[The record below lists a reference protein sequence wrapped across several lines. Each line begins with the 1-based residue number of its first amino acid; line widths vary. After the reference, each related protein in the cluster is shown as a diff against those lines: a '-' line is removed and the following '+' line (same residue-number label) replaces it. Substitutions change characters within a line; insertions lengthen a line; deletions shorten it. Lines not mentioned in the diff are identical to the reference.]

1 MLSPRLY
8 ILNVAKDPTEANRI
22 SKESA
27 KQIQDKEL
35 KLLDLVQSLG
45 EYLTD
50 DDKTTRAK
58 AIGYLSSVL
67 GYLDPKTLSRQQVT
81 VIAQFLCDRLEDETG
96 LRETSQGLFALQK
109 SSRFGREEATL
120 VSSAICKV
128 DLQKHPQGTRFAVL
142 TLIDSLM
149 ANRRDVLKAMG
160 GKFVTGFTELVGGEK
175 DPRNL
180 MIVFSLVKVILVEF
194 DIVPHIEILF
204 DAVYCYFPITFKPP
218 PDDPYGITAQ
228 DLKLRLRECIA
239 STKYFAG
246 HAFPQL
252 IEKLDSTSL
261 SVKKDVLQ
269 TITACALS
277 YGPQTI
283 STHSTQLWDAVK
295 FEVLN
300 STEEDELATEALSAI
315 RAIAETLSFGLKF
328 SAPTASPLARYL
340 SGIVKECLKLLQ
352 EPQQKQAKPAGNIL
366 SKSATASTVAH
377 LFIVEKTM
385 PALLLIHGDA
395 DSLAKQRALMEILN
409 MLFQSSLQI
418 FGAWGDS
425 TSEQVH
431 SNPFTEY
438 IDKLFE
444 MYSQALMGSL
454 REEVSLRIT
463 ALKGLVLLC
472 RTRRLFQENE
482 IGMVVQYFDQVLL
495 EVEEKEEIKELA
507 LQGLKVISKI
517 KPSLIM
523 DITFPAFMAQLPD
536 SEKEADPSKPY
547 TATLEGLA
555 KLSSGRAVFQV
566 LLTRLLNKLDIVLRE
581 KSGPMYPRAILSTLL
596 YVLQKQPESNQEDI
610 KTYFARLVVPLLTK
624 TIIPIVDNTSEFEDF
639 RIMANDSILDV
650 TGRLFNIIIR
660 SLEFEEQI
668 NVSRQLINIFV
679 LGIPSEY
686 IPGTHAEIVARDF
699 KPLQQTA
706 NKEQSG
712 CTILLTYALAG
723 LRREVVL
730 AALSIP
736 ELIQQNVELATRTA
750 RSTQRMAHLYLIALL
765 ANKWM
770 KKPGDSELLQK
781 ITADLLESV
790 SSSILTSREY
800 DNLVGQKL
808 QTVLWITKA
817 IVVRGDK
824 YGTEVTEKVVT
835 LLGDKNY
842 GPIASKG
849 FVVLLGDDE
858 FITKSNYA
866 IIRPLTKQKIF
877 TFCVP
882 KIVEGFRTADSTT
895 KPNYLVAL
903 SNILRNMPPTVI
915 LPELGRLLPLL
926 LQSLDLPDPNVKS
939 ATIET
944 LLITVTESAD
954 AMKEH
959 ISSLSARL
967 LNACTNREENPPRIR
982 SAALRCLKA
991 FPRALRTDLLLP
1003 YKRQVIRSLV
1013 TALDDPKRSVRKEA
1027 VDCRARWYSLDEPE
1041 D

>member
-8 ILNVAKDPTEANRI
+8 ILNVDKDPAEASRI

-45 EYLTD
+45 GYLTD

-67 GYLDPKTLSRQQVT
+67 GYLDPKALSRQQVA

-96 LRETSQGLFALQK
+96 LKETSRGLFALQK
-109 SSRFGREEATL
+109 SSRFGKEEATL

-128 DLQKHPQGTRFAVL
+128 DLQKHPQGTRFVVL
-142 TLIDSLM
+142 TLIDGLM
-149 ANRRDVLKAMG
+149 ANQRDALKAMG
-160 GKFVTGFTELVGGEK
+160 GKFITGFTELVGGEK

-180 MIVFSLVKVILVEF
+180 MIVFSIVKVILVEF
-194 DIVPHIEILF
+194 DIVQHIEILF
-204 DAVYCYFPITFKPP
+204 DVVYCYFPITFKPP

-228 DLKLRLRECIA
+228 DLKFRLRECIA

-246 HAFPQL
+246 HVFPQL

-300 STEEDELATEALSAI
+300 TTEEDELATEALSAI
-315 RAIAETLSFGLKF
+315 RAIAETLSFGLK
-328 SAPTASPLARYL
+328 SSPPATSPLARYL
-340 SGIVKECLKLLQ
+340 SGIIKECLKLLQ
-352 EPQQKQAKPAGNIL
+352 EPQQKQAKPAGKIL
-366 SKSATASTVAH
+366 SKSATASAVA
-377 LFIVEKTM
+377 LSFIVEKTM

-395 DSLAKQRALMEILN
+395 DDLAKQRALMEILN
-409 MLFQSSLQI
+409 LLFQSTLEI
-418 FGAWGDS
+418 FGTWGDI
-425 TSEQVH
+425 TAEQVL
-431 SNPFTEY
+431 SNPLTEY
-438 IDKLFE
+438 TDKLFE
-444 MYSQALMGSL
+444 IYSQALMGSS
-454 REEVSLRIT
+454 REEMSLRIT

-472 RTRRLFQENE
+472 RIRKLFQENE
-482 IGMVVQYFDQVLL
+482 IGMVVQYLDQVSL
-495 EVEEKEEIKELA
+495 EVGGKGEIKELA
-507 LQGLKVISKI
+507 LQGLKDISKI
-517 KPSLIM
+517 KPNLIM

-536 SEKEADPSKPY
+536 SENEVNPSKPY
-547 TATLEGLA
+547 TATLEALA
-555 KLSSGRAVFQV
+555 KLSLGRSVFQV
-566 LLTRLLNKLDIVLRE
+566 LLTRLLNKLDVVLRG

-596 YVLQKQPESNQEDI
+596 YVLQKKPESSQEDV
-610 KTYFARLVVPLLTK
+610 KTYFARLVIPLLGK
-624 TIIPIVDNTSEFEDF
+624 TIIPTTDDSSEFEDF
-639 RIMANDSILDV
+639 RIMTDDSILDV

-660 SLEFEEQI
+660 SLGFEEQI
-668 NVSRQLINIFV
+668 IVSRQLIDIFV

-686 IPGTHAEIVARDF
+686 IPKTHAEIVARDF

-706 NKEQSG
+706 NKEQAG

-730 AALSIP
+730 TALSIP
-736 ELIQQNVELATRTA
+736 ELIQQNVELATRTSHSA
-750 RSTQRMAHLYLIALL
+750 QRMAHVYLIALL

-770 KKPGDSELLQK
+770 KKPGDSDLLQK

-790 SSSILTSREY
+790 FNSMSGVQEY

-817 IVVRGDK
+817 IVVRGDR
-824 YGTEVTEKVVT
+824 YGMEITERIVG

-842 GPIASKG
+842 GPTAGKG
-849 FVVLLGDDE
+849 FAVLLGDDE
-858 FITKSNYA
+858 FITKGNYA

-882 KIVEGFRTADSTT
+882 KIVEGFRAADSTT

-903 SNILRNMPPTVI
+903 SNILRNVPSAVI

-954 AMKEH
+954 AVKEH

-967 LNACTNREENPPRIR
+967 LNACMNREENPPRIR
-982 SAALRCLKA
+982 SAALRCLRI
-991 FPRALRTDLLLP
+991 FPGAVRTDLLLP
-1003 YKRQVIRSLV
+1003 YRRQVIRSLMTV
-1013 TALDDPKRSVRKEA
+1013 LDDPKRNVRKEA
-1027 VDCRARWYSLDEPE
+1027 VDCRAKWYSLDEPE

>member
-8 ILNVAKDPTEANRI
+8 ILNVAKDPTEASRI
-22 SKESA
+22 SRESA

-45 EYLTD
+45 DYLTD

-67 GYLDPKTLSRQQVT
+67 GYLDPKTLSRQQVA

-96 LRETSQGLFALQK
+96 LKETSQGLFALQK
-109 SSRFGREEATL
+109 SSRFGKEEAIL

-142 TLIDSLM
+142 SLIDGLM
-149 ANRRDVLKAMG
+149 ANQRDALRAIG
-160 GKFVTGFTELVGGEK
+160 GKFVTGFAELVGGEK

-180 MIVFSLVKVILVEF
+180 MIVFSVVNVILVEF

-204 DAVYCYFPITFKPP
+204 DVVYCYFPITFKPP

-246 HAFPQL
+246 HVFPQL

-269 TITACALS
+269 TIAACALS

-300 STEEDELATEALSAI
+300 STEEDELATEALSVI

-328 SAPTASPLARYL
+328 STPTVSPLARYL

-352 EPQQKQAKPAGNIL
+352 EPQQKQAKSAGKIL

-377 LFIVEKTM
+377 TFIVEKTM

-395 DSLAKQRALMEILN
+395 DGLAKQRALMEILN
-409 MLFQSSLQI
+409 LLFQSTLQI
-418 FGAWGDS
+418 FGTWGDL
-425 TSEQVH
+425 TAEQVLP
-431 SNPFTEY
+431 NPFTEY
-438 IDKLFE
+438 TDKLFE

-454 REEVSLRIT
+454 REELSLRIT

-482 IGMVVQYFDQVLL
+482 IGMVVQYLDQVLL
-495 EVEEKEEIKELA
+495 EVKEKEEIKELA
-507 LQGLKVISKI
+507 LQGLKDISKI
-517 KPSLIM
+517 KPNLIM

-547 TATLEGLA
+547 TATLEALA
-555 KLSSGRAVFQV
+555 KLSLGRSVFQV
-566 LLTRLLNKLDIVLRE
+566 LLTRLLNKLDTVLRG
-581 KSGPMYPRAILSTLL
+581 KSGPMYPQAILSTLL
-596 YVLQKQPESNQEDI
+596 YVLQKKPESSQEDI
-610 KTYFARLVVPLLTK
+610 KTYFTRLVVPLLTK
-624 TIIPIVDNTSEFEDF
+624 TIIPVVDNSSEFQDF
-639 RIMANDSILDV
+639 RILTDDSILDV

-660 SLEFEEQI
+660 SLGFEEQI

-679 LGIPSEY
+679 LGIPSDY
-686 IPGTHAEIVARDF
+686 IPITHAGIVARDF
-699 KPLQQTA
+699 KPLQQAA
-706 NKEQSG
+706 NKDQAR
-712 CTILLTYALAG
+712 CTILFTYALAG
-723 LRREVVL
+723 LRREV
-730 AALSIP
+730 ALTTLSLP
-736 ELIQQNVELATRTA
+736 GLIQQNVELATQTA
-750 RSTQRMAHLYLIALL
+750 HPAQRMAHVYLVALL

-770 KKPGDSELLQK
+770 TKPGDSDLLQK
-781 ITADLLESV
+781 ITVNLLESV
-790 SSSILTSREY
+790 SSSILGSPEY

-808 QTVLWITKA
+808 QIVLWITKA

-824 YGTEVTEKVVT
+824 YGMEVAEEVVK

-842 GPIASKG
+842 GQTASKG
-849 FVVLLGDDE
+849 FAVLLGNDE
-858 FITKSNYA
+858 FIAKNNYA
-866 IIRPLTKQKIF
+866 ILRPLTKQKIF

-882 KIVEGFRTADSTT
+882 KIVEGFRVADTTT

-903 SNILRNMPPTVI
+903 SNILRNTPPAVI

-967 LNACTNREENPPRIR
+967 LNTCTNREENPPRIR
-982 SAALRCLKA
+982 SAALRCLRT
-991 FPRALRTDLLLP
+991 FPGAIRTELLLP
-1003 YKRQVIRSLV
+1003 YRGQVIRSLATV
-1013 TALDDPKRSVRKEA
+1013 LDDPKRSVRKEA
-1027 VDCRARWYSLDEPE
+1027 VDCRAKWYSLDEPE
-1041 D
+1041 Y